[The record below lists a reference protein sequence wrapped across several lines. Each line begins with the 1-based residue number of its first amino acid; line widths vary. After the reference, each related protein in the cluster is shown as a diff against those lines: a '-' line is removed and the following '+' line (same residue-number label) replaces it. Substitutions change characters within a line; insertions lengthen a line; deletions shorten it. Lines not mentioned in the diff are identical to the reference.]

1 MNSTINP
8 EISKTFEQVI
18 DSSFK
23 VKSLDL
29 NSDVDLLLDTI
40 NKIKSFINQ
49 RNEIIEVI
57 NLSLER
63 LTWVNEEY
71 NENTLRKV
79 NAIIVLCQNMYD
91 SFFRENERLV
101 KMKAKKLYPEAL
113 QSFQENVESL
123 KESIDDIEF
132 IFFKLRNDPQFLDLD
147 SQISDL
153 K

>member
-40 NKIKSFINQ
+40 NEIKTFLNQ

-63 LTWVNEEY
+63 LTWVNEDF
-71 NENTLRKV
+71 NKNTLSKV
-79 NAIIVLCQNMYD
+79 NAIIILCQNMYD
-91 SFFRENERLV
+91 KFLRENERLI

-113 QSFQENVESL
+113 QTFQENIESL
-123 KESIDDIEF
+123 KESIEEIEF
-132 IFFKLRNDPQFLDLD
+132 IFFKLRNDPLFLDLD

>member
-18 DSSFK
+18 ESSFK

-40 NKIKSFINQ
+40 N
-49 RNEIIEVI
+49 EIIEVI

-63 LTWVNEEY
+63 LTWVNEDY
-71 NENTLRKV
+71 NENTLSKV

-91 SFFRENERLV
+91 SFSRENESLV

-113 QSFQENVESL
+113 LSFQENVESL
-123 KESIDDIEF
+123 KETIDDIEF

-147 SQISDL
+147 SQISDV